1 MNIKKIP
8 DYILSDLKERGLSD
22 EEISEKTPQS
32 LFCEYCDWNGL
43 IGWGPSCGHIDRA
56 LKEMLTFS

>member
-1 MNIKKIP
+1 MNINKIP

-43 IGWGPSCGHIDRA
+43 IGWGPSLITVIDDLREA
-56 LKEMLTFS
+56 NK